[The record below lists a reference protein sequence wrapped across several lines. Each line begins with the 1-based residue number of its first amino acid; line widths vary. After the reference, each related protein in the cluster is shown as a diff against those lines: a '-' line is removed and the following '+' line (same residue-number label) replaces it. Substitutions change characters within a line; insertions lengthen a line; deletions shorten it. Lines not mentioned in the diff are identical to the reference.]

1 MAIRYLDGSRLQRAF
16 IAAANWVNARRD
28 HLNSINVFP
37 VPDGDTGTNMA
48 ATLAYAADGIAHLDR
63 PSIADVQKALGRSVL
78 VGARGNSGFILAQ
91 FTRGFLD
98 GIGTE
103 TRRVHRSDLARAGQ
117 QAAQQ
122 AYEAIVDPVE
132 GTILTVMRE
141 WSKAV
146 VRLSKELKDLGA
158 IMDGALERARDA
170 LEQTREQMA
179 LLKEHDVVDAGGQGF
194 VHMLEGMSEFL
205 RTGNVHPGR
214 PESVAAPVEGAVEAA
229 EAMGALSYRFCSHA
243 LVENPSIGLE
253 EMKARLETLGDSLI
267 VGGDSELMK
276 VHVHTNDP
284 DALFAMLGGIG
295 TVLENRAEDM
305 QAQTAALAAGRR
317 YVSTGTERQTVGIVL
332 DSTCDLSLETAEE
345 YGIGVVPCL
354 VAFGDEVYRDKEEL
368 SLHRFYELLTTHPE
382 HPLTS
387 QPAPAD
393 FHQIYENALGTY
405 ERVLSVHVAANFSG
419 TYQAARQAA
428 REMAEDRIT
437 VLDSETI
444 TAPLGAMG
452 IQLARAAREGATIEE
467 LTHRLTEMRS
477 HSRLYCVLES
487 LEFLIKGGRITRLQG
502 KIGQTLNLLPILT
515 ISDGKLEAVQ
525 KVRSPQKGMDAIFER
540 LDLEIPE
547 GAPVIG
553 VAVHGMNDEA
563 AREIAERFSKR
574 YSPEEMMFMEIG
586 PAVGSH
592 AGPGA
597 WGIFYLIGRTV

>member
-1 MAIRYLDGSRLQRAF
+1 MAIRYLDGGRLQRAF

-48 ATLAYAADGIAHLDR
+48 ATLAYAADGIAHLDS
-63 PSIADVQKALGRSVL
+63 PNIADVKEALGRSVL

-103 TRRVHRSDLARAGQ
+103 TRRIHRSELAQAGQ
-117 QAAQQ
+117 QAAQR
-122 AYEAIVDPVE
+122 AYDAIVDPVE

-146 VRLSKELKDLGA
+146 GRLSEEMKDLSA
-158 IMDGALERARDA
+158 IMDGALEEAHHA
-170 LEQTREQMA
+170 LQQTQEQMA
-179 LLKEHDVVDAGGQGF
+179 LLKAHHVVDAGAQGF

-205 RTGNVHPGR
+205 RSGKVHPGR
-214 PESVAAPVEGAVEAA
+214 LESVAAPVEGAVDAA
-229 EAMGALSYRFCSHA
+229 EAMGDLNYRFCSHA
-243 LVENPSIGLE
+243 LVENASIGTD
-253 EMKARLETLGDSLI
+253 EMKARLESLGDSLI
-267 VGGDSELMK
+267 VGGDRELMK

-284 DALFAMLGGIG
+284 DKLFAMLGETG
-295 TVLENRAEDM
+295 TVLESRAEDM

-317 YVSTGTERQTVGIVL
+317 YVRTGTEKQTVGIVL
-332 DSTCDLSLETAEE
+332 DSTCDLSLETAAE

-354 VAFGDEVYRDKEEL
+354 VAFGDDVYRDKEEL
-368 SLHRFYELLTTHPE
+368 SLHRFYELLTTHPD

-393 FHQIYENALGTY
+393 FHQIYENALSTY
-405 ERVLSVHVAANFSG
+405 ERVLSVHVADTFSG
-419 TYQAARQAA
+419 TYQAARHAA
-428 REMAEDRIT
+428 REIAPDRIT
-437 VLDSETI
+437 VLDSETL

-452 IQLARAAREGATIEE
+452 IQLARAARGGATVED
-467 LTHRLTEMRS
+467 LTHRLTEMKS
-477 HSRLYCVLES
+477 HSRLYCVLDS
-487 LEFLIKGGRITRLQG
+487 LDFLIRGGRISKLQG
-502 KIGQTLNLLPILT
+502 KVGQTLNLLPILT
-515 ISDGKLEAVQ
+515 ISGGKLEAVQ

-540 LDLEIPE
+540 LDVEIPE
-547 GAPVIG
+547 GAPVTG

-563 AREIAERFSKR
+563 AREIAERFTGR

-597 WGIFYLIGRTV
+597 WGIFYLIGTTS